1 MEGNSLKSFENLCKI
16 FEMRIKLDKE
26 KGIDTPEDV
35 LINYEKYAK
44 KIDSIYNNDFEKEIK
59 PLITPEVTLDK
70 EKERLKKLIKLLED
84 RLSKRDNLENKFYI
98 TTGRYIKGLQLVV
111 SESELN
117 ENKDRLELISKYLD
131 TKDEIEN
138 ITESIA
144 KLKDSLL
151 DEENKREE
159 SKKKGPDYV
168 FFYI

>member
-84 RLSKRDNLENKFYI
+84 RLSKRDNLENKF
-98 TTGRYIKGLQLVV
+98 
-111 SESELN
+111 
-117 ENKDRLELISKYLD
+117 
-131 TKDEIEN
+131 
-138 ITESIA
+138 
-144 KLKDSLL
+144 
-151 DEENKREE
+151 
-159 SKKKGPDYV
+159 
-168 FFYI
+168 